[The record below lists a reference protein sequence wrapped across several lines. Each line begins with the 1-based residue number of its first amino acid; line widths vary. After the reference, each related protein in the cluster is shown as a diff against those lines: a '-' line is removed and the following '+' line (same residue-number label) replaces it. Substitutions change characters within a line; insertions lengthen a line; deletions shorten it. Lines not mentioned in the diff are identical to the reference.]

1 MKVSKLSKL
10 SMRVVA
16 VGRRPPRRLRLPKVP
31 KHEHSSH
38 GSFDARRLVLGS
50 YTCSPA

>member
-10 SMRVVA
+10 SLRVVA
-16 VGRRPPRRLRLPKVP
+16 FDRRPPRRLRLP